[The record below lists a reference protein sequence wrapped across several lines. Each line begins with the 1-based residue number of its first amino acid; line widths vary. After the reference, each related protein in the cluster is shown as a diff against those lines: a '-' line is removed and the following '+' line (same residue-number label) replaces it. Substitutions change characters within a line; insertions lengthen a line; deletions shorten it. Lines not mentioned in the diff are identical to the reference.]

1 MEFICSAFISGSLIS
16 PVCTIAVCA
25 KKLSTTRFSCRVS
38 LPKEILQSL
47 TWGQQGWAGRAALCW
62 VVARGG
68 GTCGCPQTR
77 QGPGGVLTRHGAL
90 QHPSAVGVDA
100 VSQRKGSWGIPSFM
114 PQGLMSVSAHVW
126 PELPP
131 SSFFPLL
138 LTGDGCSKMCGV
150 LPGTPQLCRDAAPQV
165 SVILTP
171 LSFFPYFKH
180 FRNRS
185 IFQNCWELFP
195 ENEKPAI

>member
-25 KKLSTTRFSCRVS
+25 KKLSTTRFSCGVS
-38 LPKEILQSL
+38 LPKEICAKSDLRSARLSWQSCSVL
-47 TWGQQGWAGRAALCW
+47 GGGP
-62 VVARGG
+62 GG

-131 SSFFPLL
+131 SSFFSLL
-138 LTGDGCSKMCGV
+138 LAGDGCSKMCGV
-150 LPGTPQLCRDAAPQV
+150 LPGTPQLCRDAAAQV

-171 LSFFPYFKH
+171 LSFSPYFKH
-180 FRNRS
+180 FKNRS
-185 IFQNCWELFP
+185 IFQNC
-195 ENEKPAI
+195 